1 MFFNGGILSSSE
13 GVLFGCPGDLKVVTI
28 SEDMMLNALRKTIMN
43 TIRGCIILLDFF
55 TVNLFTW
62 VMVVL
67 NMSLWSLN
75 ATMMRVEYF
84 SYFQNLVA
92 KVQLNWIQLL
102 ADLQMKSLPCCTHQW
117 NQYLIMISLLWHV
130 INLCSHV
137 FTL

>member
-67 NMSLWSLN
+67 NMSL
-75 ATMMRVEYF
+75 
-84 SYFQNLVA
+84 
-92 KVQLNWIQLL
+92 
-102 ADLQMKSLPCCTHQW
+102 
-117 NQYLIMISLLWHV
+117 
-130 INLCSHV
+130 
-137 FTL
+137 